1 MKNNLITLA
10 VLSIAM
16 TGLWGCSEDTV
27 PEETFSTP
35 TPPAVSMPEK
45 AESSAATMM
54 DSAKEAVQESSGQ
67 MTEAASE
74 SADSAIEEAKS
85 LIEKVKEYIANN
97 DFDLAGKTLE
107 QLAGMKSMLP
117 ESLQGQIDSLQQLL
131 ATQKTASEGTAN
143 MDAMK
148 DKMPGMGQ

>member
-1 MKNNLITLA
+1 MKNNLLTLT

-16 TGLWGCSEDTV
+16 TGLWGCSEDTA
-27 PEETFSTP
+27 PEQTFSTP
-35 TPPAVSMPEK
+35 TPSVTMPEK
-45 AESSAATMM
+45 AEASMM
-54 DSAKEAVQESSGQ
+54 ESAKEAVQESAGQ
-67 MTEAASE
+67 MAEAASE
-74 SADSAIEEAKS
+74 SMDPAIEEAKS
-85 LIEKVKEYIANN
+85 LIEKVKEYIANS

-131 ATQKTASEGTAN
+131 STQKTASEGAAS

-148 DKMPGMGQ
+148 DKMPAIGQ